1 MSEGAGSE
9 VELEKERQGIYMAPP
24 QLNAEQRARALEKAA
39 MARRKRAEIKSLL
52 KNGSLSLDELLEQ
65 AADDPMVSGIKVS
78 AVLTSMPRTGKVK
91 AGQIMEE
98 LGIAENRRVRGLGA
112 RQRSA
117 LLSKFS

>member
-1 MSEGAGSE
+1 
-9 VELEKERQGIYMAPP
+9 MAPP

-52 KNGSLSLDELLEQ
+52 KNGSLSLGDLLEQ

-117 LLSKFS
+117 LLAKFS

>member
-1 MSEGAGSE
+1 M
-9 VELEKERQGIYMAPP
+9 
-24 QLNAEQRARALEKAA
+24 EKAA

-52 KNGSLSLDELLEQ
+52 KSGSLSLDELLEQ

-98 LGIAENRRVRGLGA
+98 LGIAQNRRVRGLGA

-117 LLSKFS
+117 LLAKFS